1 MVICGTI
8 AAGENNGNKKT
19 IFKNSAPLTDCINK
33 INDTQVDNAVDIDI
47 VMPVYNLIEY
57 SNNYLKTSRSLWQ
70 YCRDKPAV
78 NDNGVVVDFNVTDS
92 LDSKERITGQ
102 I

>member
-1 MVICGTI
+1 MAI
-8 AAGENNGNKKT
+8 KKT
-19 IFKNSAPLTDCINK
+19 VFKNSAPLTDCINK
-33 INDTQVDNAVDIDI
+33 INDTQVDNAVDIDV

-92 LDSKERITGQ
+92 LDSKEKITGQ